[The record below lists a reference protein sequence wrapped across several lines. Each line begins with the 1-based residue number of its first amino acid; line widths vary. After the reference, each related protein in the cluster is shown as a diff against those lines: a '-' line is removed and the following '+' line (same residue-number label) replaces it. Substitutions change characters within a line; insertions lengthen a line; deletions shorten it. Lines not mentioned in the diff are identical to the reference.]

1 MRGEA
6 SPRQRHV
13 RPVVAQMSF
22 EKSSRGSRT
31 GGRRRAL
38 HQARLDRLI
47 EDATIDAYNESE
59 QRAGFHA
66 SLADHLQLPFETMV
80 LGVSVLVERIDLT
93 AAEEIV
99 AICRRGRN
107 RQALPIL
114 ELPLPTPLPPGA
126 EWIEA
131 YRRWAR
137 GR

>member
-1 MRGEA
+1 MLE
-6 SPRQRHV
+6 
-13 RPVVAQMSF
+13 
-22 EKSSRGSRT
+22 GS
-31 GGRRRAL
+31 L
-38 HQARLDRLI
+38 K
-47 EDATIDAYNESE
+47 
-59 QRAGFHA
+59 
-66 SLADHLQLPFETMV
+66 LPFETTV
-80 LGVSVLVERIDLT
+80 LGVGVLVERIDLT

-131 YRRWAR
+131 YRRWVR

>member
-1 MRGEA
+1 MRGQG
-6 SPRQRHV
+6 SPRQRHP

-22 EKSSRGSRT
+22 EKSRRGSRT
-31 GGRRRAL
+31 GGRRRARCE
-38 HQARLDRLI
+38 ARLDRLT

-66 SLADHLQLPFETMV
+66 SLADHLQLPFETLV
-80 LGVSVLVERIDLT
+80 LGVHVLVERIDLNE
-93 AAEEIV
+93 AEEMV
-99 AICRRGRN
+99 VICRRGKN

>member
-1 MRGEA
+1 M
-6 SPRQRHV
+6 
-13 RPVVAQMSF
+13 PVG
-22 EKSSRGSRT
+22 KSRRGSRT

-38 HQARLDRLI
+38 YEARLDRFI
-47 EDATIDAYNESE
+47 GDATLDAYNESE
-59 QRAGFHA
+59 QRTGFHA
-66 SLADHLQLPFETMV
+66 ALEDHLQLPFETMV
-80 LGVSVLVERIDLT
+80 LGVRVLVEKIDLNE
-93 AAEEIV
+93 AEEIV

-114 ELPLPTPLPPGA
+114 ELPLPRPLPPGA

>member
-1 MRGEA
+1 MF
-6 SPRQRHV
+6 
-13 RPVVAQMSF
+13 F
-22 EKSSRGSRT
+22 EKSRRGSRT

-38 HQARLDRLI
+38 HEARLDRLI

-66 SLADHLQLPFETMV
+66 SLADHLQLPFETTV
-80 LGVSVLVERIDLT
+80 LGVGVLVERVDLT
-93 AAEEIV
+93 AADEIV

-114 ELPLPTPLPPGA
+114 ELPLPTPLPLGA

-131 YRRWAR
+131 YRRWVR

>member
-1 MRGEA
+1 MSEIVA
-6 SPRQRHV
+6 
-13 RPVVAQMSF
+13 RPCGA
-22 EKSSRGSRT
+22 K
-31 GGRRRAL
+31 GRRRRQTRRRRPEPPAT
-38 HQARLDRLI
+38 RLDRLI
-47 EDATIDAYNESE
+47 AAATVDAYGESE
-59 QRAGFHA
+59 QRTGFLTMLED
-66 SLADHLQLPFETMV
+66 SLKLPFETTV
-80 LGVSVLVERIDLT
+80 LGVGVLVERIDLT

>member
-1 MRGEA
+1 MAGHGAIEMKSEIVARTSGA
-6 SPRQRHV
+6 TGRQR
-13 RPVVAQMSF
+13 RPT
-22 EKSSRGSRT
+22 RGRWP
-31 GGRRRAL
+31 AL
-38 HQARLDRLI
+38 SADQLDRLI
-47 EDATIDAYNESE
+47 ATATIDAYGESE
-59 QRAGFHA
+59 QRTGFLTMLEG
-66 SLADHLQLPFETMV
+66 SLKLPFETTV
-80 LGVSVLVERIDLT
+80 LGVGVLVERIDLT

>member
-1 MRGEA
+1 MRGQA
-6 SPRQRHV
+6 SRRQPHASRI
-13 RPVVAQMSF
+13 VAQISA
-22 EKSSRGSRT
+22 EKSRRGSRT
-31 GGRRRAL
+31 VGRRQAL
-38 HQARLDRLI
+38 HEARLDRLI

-59 QRAGFHA
+59 QRVGFHA

-80 LGVSVLVERIDLT
+80 LGVGVLVERIDTT

-114 ELPLPTPLPPGA
+114 ELPLPTSLPRGA

>member
-1 MRGEA
+1 MA
-6 SPRQRHV
+6 V
-13 RPVVAQMSF
+13 
-22 EKSSRGSRT
+22 EKSRRGSRT

-38 HQARLDRLI
+38 YEARLDRLI

-59 QRAGFHA
+59 QRAGFHG

-80 LGVSVLVERIDLT
+80 LGVPVLVERIDLT

-114 ELPLPTPLPPGA
+114 ELPLPTPLPPGS